1 MQGSLR
7 RVAVLL
13 LATMAVA
20 LGGGQ
25 ALAFPEAQAVPLHP
39 VHLHPAG
46 CHSPEPVAPASPLP
60 TSYHCCLSGHDAAV
74 PNASFT
80 VRSMAAQLCSLVSVD
95 DARLNLAS
103 SLRSEKLP
111 APSNSPP
118 SGVPLRI

>member
-13 LATMAVA
+13 LATMAAA

-25 ALAFPEAQAVPLHP
+25 ALASPEAQAVPLHP

-60 TSYHCCLSGHDAAV
+60 TSYHCCLNGHDVAV
-74 PNASFT
+74 PNAPFT
-80 VRSMAAQLCSLVSVD
+80 FRSMAAQLCSLASFD
-95 DARLNLAS
+95 EPRLNFAS
-103 SLRSEKLP
+103 SIRSETLP
-111 APSNSPP
+111 VPSNSPP